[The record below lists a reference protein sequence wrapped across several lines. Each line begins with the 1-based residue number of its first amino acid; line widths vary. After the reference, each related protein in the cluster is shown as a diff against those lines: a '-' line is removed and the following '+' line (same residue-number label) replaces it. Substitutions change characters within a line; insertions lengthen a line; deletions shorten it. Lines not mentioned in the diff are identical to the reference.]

1 MWRHDTCALF
11 GALCGVGFL
20 CAGVRR
26 SQTFAFVDVTGDEVF
41 DFLQDVLSVD
51 SLAQRRYTRV
61 ALGGDAFALEGLA
74 ACRVTRIAH
83 LFPVFSGRASAEK
96 AGVLVSL
103 FSLSTVCTS
112 PNAAGS
118 TLASQAL
125 SPLPVS

>member
-1 MWRHDTCALF
+1 M
-11 GALCGVGFL
+11 
-20 CAGVRR
+20 
-26 SQTFAFVDVTGDEVF
+26 DVTGDEVF

-61 ALGGDAFALEGLA
+61 ALGGDAFALEGLD

-83 LFPVFSGRASAEK
+83 LFPVFSGTASAEK